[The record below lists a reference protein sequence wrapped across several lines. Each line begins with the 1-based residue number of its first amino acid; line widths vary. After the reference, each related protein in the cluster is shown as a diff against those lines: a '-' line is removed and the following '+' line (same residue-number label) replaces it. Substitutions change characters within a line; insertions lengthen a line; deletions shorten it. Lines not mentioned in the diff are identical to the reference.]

1 MFKTKTVLHPTDFSP
16 ESQHAF
22 QYAYELA
29 ERRDAELH
37 LLHVATFLGDDPLRT
52 AFDVS
57 LDEDEFYK
65 QVHDEADEKMKEL
78 IETVETSSVPVR
90 RVHSRGTAPA
100 PVITEYAEKQNI
112 DVIVMG
118 TEGRRGVSRLVMG
131 SVAAEVVRNAPCT
144 VFTVRDGATEM
155 PSGVERVLT
164 PVDLSEFSRPLLRA
178 ARDLTASLNA
188 SLDVLHVVE
197 PLPFPVPLVG
207 AVTIHDL
214 IPDPIDQAKR
224 QLDRLVETSGGLPV
238 STSTHVAEG
247 HAATT
252 IAEEAEKNDVD
263 LIVMSSHGRTGAERV
278 VLGSVTARVVRR
290 APCPV
295 CVVRVNPEP
304 ADEYQAARTSDE
316 AVDGSS

>member
-16 ESQHAF
+16 ESQNAF

-65 QVHDEADEKMKEL
+65 QVHDEADEKMKKL
-78 IETVETSSVPVR
+78 IQTVEASSVPVR

-100 PVITEYAEKQNI
+100 PVITEYAKKQDI
-112 DVIVMG
+112 DAIVMG
-118 TEGRRGVSRLVMG
+118 TEGRRGVSRLVLG
-131 SVAAEVVRNAPCT
+131 SVAAEVVRNAPCA

-178 ARDLTASLNA
+178 ARDLAASFNA
-188 SLDVLHVVE
+188 SLDLLHVVE

-214 IPDPIDQAKR
+214 IPDPVDQAKL

-247 HAATT
+247 HAATM
-252 IAEEAEKNDVD
+252 IVEEADKNDVD
-263 LIVMSSHGRTGAERV
+263 LIVMSSHGRTGLERV
-278 VLGSVTARVVRR
+278 MLGSVTARVVRR
-290 APCPV
+290 ASCPV
-295 CVVRVNPEP
+295 CVMRVNPES
-304 ADEYQAARTSDE
+304 ADEYEAARASDE
-316 AVDGSS
+316 AVDGAN

>member
-29 ERRDAELH
+29 ECRDAELH
-37 LLHVATFLGDDPLRT
+37 LLHVATFLGDDPLRA

-78 IETVETSSVPVR
+78 IETVEASSVPVR
-90 RVHSRGTAPA
+90 RVHSRGIAPA
-100 PVITEYAEKQNI
+100 PVITEYAKKQNI

-131 SVAAEVVRNAPCT
+131 SVAAEVVRNASCA

-155 PSGVERVLT
+155 PSDVERVLT
-164 PVDLSEFSRPLLRA
+164 PVDLSEFSGPLLRA
-178 ARDLTASLNA
+178 ARDLTASFNA
-188 SLDVLHVVE
+188 SLDVVHVVE

-214 IPDPIDQAKR
+214 IPDPVDQAKR
-224 QLDRLVETSGGLPV
+224 QLDRLVKTSSGFPV
-238 STSTHVAEG
+238 SISAHVAEG

-252 IAEEAEKNDVD
+252 ILEETEKNDVD
-263 LIVMSSHGRTGAERV
+263 LIVMSSHGRTGLERV
-278 VLGSVTARVVRR
+278 VLGSVTARVARR
-290 APCPV
+290 ASCPV
-295 CVVRVNPEP
+295 CVVRVNPES
-304 ADEYQAARTSDE
+304 ADEHEAAQTSDE
-316 AVDGSS
+316 ALDESR